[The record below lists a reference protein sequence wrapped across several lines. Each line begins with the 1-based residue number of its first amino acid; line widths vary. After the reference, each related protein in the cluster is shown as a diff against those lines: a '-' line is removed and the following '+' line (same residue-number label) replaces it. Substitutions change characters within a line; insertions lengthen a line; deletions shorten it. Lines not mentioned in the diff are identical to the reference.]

1 MVVGT
6 WNTTTLRENAPVT
19 TSEPQKFGCECG
31 RSPTGKCVGW
41 HRLSDTGYVDMFAKW
56 QKASQGFK
64 TFKERDEFFENNKVP
79 KKDKSELTKEEA
91 FDAIVKGLDI
101 MADGIGG
108 DFDPPTGAIDPD
120 LIEANPLLEE
130 IVEVRPGSKENTV
143 SKIDKIKRQACHD
156 KEK

>member
-1 MVVGT
+1 
-6 WNTTTLRENAPVT
+6 
-19 TSEPQKFGCECG
+19 
-31 RSPTGKCVGW
+31 
-41 HRLSDTGYVDMFAKW
+41 MFAKW